1 MFSDLDTD
9 KATHISVA
17 LDTSLNVTDTDV
29 KNLKV
34 MINMFIKLWSN
45 GKNLYLTFG
54 QFNRHYYPE
63 FVRKAISDTT
73 HTEMM
78 QRVYSFERQSPR
90 DSSHQ
95 VSRTPQALPLHI
107 TIRSLHQTMKAMGS
121 PGSSQVVVM
130 MFDKE
135 PVDILLT
142 DIAIREARLDNVHF
156 VTIPIGIDS
165 YPDTF
170 TYTLPLYSLGD
181 VSSNAM
187 GTLNVTLQSV
197 LPQGTCNFC
206 YFDLLT
212 L

>member
-17 LDTSLNVTDTDV
+17 LDTSLNVIETDV

-63 FVRKAISDTT
+63 FVRQTISNTT
-73 HTEMM
+73 QTEMM

-90 DSSHQ
+90 DISHQ
-95 VSRTPQALPLHI
+95 VSRTPQALPLHM
-107 TIRSLHQTMKAMGS
+107 TIRSLHQTMKTVGS

-130 MFDKE
+130 MFDLFK
-135 PVDILLT
+135 
-142 DIAIREARLDNVHF
+142 
-156 VTIPIGIDS
+156 
-165 YPDTF
+165 
-170 TYTLPLYSLGD
+170 
-181 VSSNAM
+181 
-187 GTLNVTLQSV
+187 
-197 LPQGTCNFC
+197 
-206 YFDLLT
+206 
-212 L
+212 

>member
-63 FVRKAISDTT
+63 FVRQAISDTT

-121 PGSSQVVVM
+121 LGSSQVVVM